1 MCTDHPDEEVSYFC
15 FECLN
20 KCICPECIIHGIHK
34 NHEVKTIK
42 KSYPI
47 VKKLMDE

>member
-1 MCTDHPDEEVSYFC
+1 MRGFCVDHPDEEISYYC
-15 FECLN
+15 FDCN
-20 KCICPECIIHGIHK
+20 SKCICPECIIHGIHK

-47 VKKLMDE
+47 VRK